1 MSRPSSS
8 SASLE
13 ATDEP
18 ETDVC
23 RAAPLLGDLAASR
36 EGAVSRKGLLPA
48 RASMWLAGALALALA
63 GLGAGLKE
71 WRM

>member
-1 MSRPSSS
+1 M
-8 SASLE
+8 
-13 ATDEP
+13 
-18 ETDVC
+18 C
-23 RAAPLLGDLAASR
+23 RAAPLLKALAASR

-48 RASMWLAGALALALA
+48 RASMWPAGALAVALA